1 MSKGISSSIRNRI
14 LAAVGALLLIVA
26 AFAMFLHATNERI
39 VEQNTSYL
47 EGTTLQTS
55 RRVDDLLNNAQSI
68 VVSMAK
74 TWELTMTE
82 DQLNADRLRE
92 FMSGTPFDHLIYVES
107 DGEAFDDR
115 GIVVDAAQRDY
126 YIEGIQGHTGACAIY
141 NSSFDD
147 ENLITFYT
155 PLYSDGEVIGVL
167 VGAYTEDHISELLST
182 YFFGEQTSTFLV
194 EGDGSIVA
202 SSATYPVTSQSVFG
216 VFEGTRLND
225 TSIDVLR
232 EALAV
237 NENMGFTFTT
247 ERGTSTGYLM
257 TIDRNDWMILRTFPE
272 SVTGAMVTGATQAGV
287 ALMATIA
294 LAFAIFIIVLVVQAA
309 RQRKQLLL
317 EKMQATRI
325 IDASTNLFKRFV
337 MLDYDRNTYDYLKA
351 EDIDGG
357 LRAQG
362 AIETFAQYWREH
374 VFDDDDLEVMT
385 PILDHEKL
393 QEILAPGI
401 PYVQFEYR
409 VVSPASEQPEWL
421 RVSAIALAR
430 DSADRVTSVLYTIQD
445 ITEDKERDLASRAAL
460 EEAYR
465 AADQASKAKSD
476 FLNSMSHDI
485 RTPMNSIMGLTAI
498 ATMHV
503 NDAERVKD
511 CLSKITLAS
520 RHLLGLINEVL
531 DMAKIESGKLALA
544 EEDFSLSETVES
556 LLTIVHPQIA
566 AKHQDLKVDISDIRH
581 EEVVGDA
588 MRLQQVFV
596 NIMGNAV
603 KFTPEGGT
611 ISLHISEKP
620 SRIKES
626 GCYQFVFSD
635 TGCGMSEEFV
645 QRVFEPFSRAN
656 DNRMTNVEGTG
667 LGMSIVKNII
677 NMMNGTIEVE
687 SVLGEGSVFTVTV
700 YLKLRE
706 AEEHDLSELEG
717 LRVLVA
723 DDDSDAC
730 EHACTMLQDIGMEPD
745 AVLSGDEAVK
755 AVRKASQDGNPYVA
769 AILDWKMPGKS
780 GLEVARDIRDT
791 LSAELPIIILSAYD
805 WSAIEEEARSVG
817 VDAFVS
823 KPLFRS
829 RLTHVMRELLTDGAG
844 DGTSEMVQLEEC
856 NCSGKRILLTEDN
869 MLAASIAEDILGM
882 TKADVV
888 HAENGKIAVEMLADS
903 EPGYF
908 DLVFMDIQMPVM
920 NGYEAAEA
928 IRALGR
934 EGRPDLSEI
943 PIIALTADAFN
954 EDIQRARNA
963 GMNSHMSKPM
973 EIPTLV
979 KTLDEWLLGK

>member
-1 MSKGISSSIRNRI
+1 MSKAMSSSIRNRI
-14 LAAVGALLLIVA
+14 LAAAGALLLIIG
-26 AFAMFLHATNERI
+26 AFAMFMRATDERI
-39 VEQNTSYL
+39 VEQNTQYL

-55 RRVDDLLNNAQSI
+55 RRVDDLLANAQSI
-68 VVSMAK
+68 VVSLAK
-74 TWELTMTE
+74 SWELTMTD
-82 DQLNADRLRE
+82 DQLDASRLRE
-92 FMSGTPFDHLIYVES
+92 FLSGMPFDHLIYVQA
-107 DGEAFDDR
+107 DGTAFDDR
-115 GIVVDAAQRDY
+115 GIIVDAIQREY
-126 YIEGIQGHTGACAIY
+126 YQKGMKGDTGLCAVY
-141 NSSFDD
+141 NSSFDE
-147 ENLITFYT
+147 ENLVTFYT
-155 PLYSDGEVIGVL
+155 PLYSDGRISGVL
-167 VGAYTEDHISELLST
+167 VGAYTESTLSSLLAT

-194 EGDGSIVA
+194 ENDGSIV
-202 SSATYPVTSQSVFG
+202 SSAATYSVDFTNVLD
-216 VFEGTRLND
+216 VFSDDHLND
-225 TSIDVLR
+225 TTMDELR
-232 EALAV
+232 TALAT
-237 NENMGFTFTT
+237 NTNLGFDYTT

-257 TIDRNDWMILRTFPE
+257 GTDHNGWMVLRTFPE
-272 SVTGAMVTGATQAGV
+272 SITGTMISNATQAGV
-287 ALMATIA
+287 ILMVAIGA
-294 LAFAIFIIVLVVQAA
+294 AFALFIVVLLVQAA
-309 RQRKQLLL
+309 RQRTQLLL
-317 EKMQATRI
+317 EKTQATRI

-337 MLDYDRNTYDYLKA
+337 VLDFGSDTYEYLKA
-351 EDIDGG
+351 EDVHGNLPAAGPIS
-357 LRAQG
+357 LFN
-362 AIETFAQYWREH
+362 EYWRSHAFSAED
-374 VFDDDDLEVMT
+374 VEVMGAVLSREGVRSVLG
-385 PILDHEKL
+385 PEV
-393 QEILAPGI
+393 

-409 VVSPASEQPEWL
+409 VAGESPQNPEWL
-421 RVSAIALAR
+421 RVAAIALAR
-430 DSADRVTSVLYTIQD
+430 DAAGEVTSALYAIQD
-445 ITEDKERDLASRAAL
+445 ITEEKERELASRNAL

-498 ATMHV
+498 ASMHV
-503 NDAERVKD
+503 GDADRVKD
-511 CLSKITLAS
+511 CLGKITLAS

-566 AKHQDLKVDISDIRH
+566 AKHQELKVDITDIRH

-620 SRIKES
+620 SRIKDS
-626 GCYQFVFSD
+626 GCYEFVFAD

-687 SVLGEGSVFTVTV
+687 SVLGEGSKFTVTV

-706 AEEHDLSELEG
+706 GEDHDLSALEG

-723 DDDSDAC
+723 DDDLDAC
-730 EHACTMLQDIGMEPD
+730 EHACAMLQDIGMVPD
-745 AVLSGDEAVK
+745 AVYSGEDAVKRVHEAV
-755 AVRKASQDGNPYVA
+755 ASDQPYVA

-780 GLEVARDIRDT
+780 GLEAARDIRDI
-791 LSAELPIIILSAYD
+791 LAEELPIIILSAYD

-817 VDAFVS
+817 VDAFIS

-829 RLTHVMRELLTDGAG
+829 RLAHVMRELLTDSQG
-844 DGTSEMVQLEEC
+844 DAASEMAQLQDC
-856 NCSGKRILLTEDN
+856 DCTGKRILLTEDN

-882 TKADVV
+882 TNAEVV
-888 HAENGKIAVEMLADS
+888 HAENGKIAVDTLAQS
-903 EPGYF
+903 EPGHF

-920 NGYEAAEA
+920 NGYEAAQA
-928 IRALGR
+928 IRKLGA
-934 EGRPDLSEI
+934 EERPDLAEI

-963 GMNSHMSKPM
+963 GMSAHMSKPM
-973 EIPTLV
+973 EIPMLI
-979 KTLDEWLLGK
+979 KTLNEWVLER